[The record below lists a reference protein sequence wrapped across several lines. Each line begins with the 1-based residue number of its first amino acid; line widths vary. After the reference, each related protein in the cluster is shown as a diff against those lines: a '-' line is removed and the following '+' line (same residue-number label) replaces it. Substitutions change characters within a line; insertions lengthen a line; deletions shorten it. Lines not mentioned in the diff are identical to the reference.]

1 MDCNVNF
8 KGRLV
13 VDGMTKNK
21 ARWKNIAKI
30 FKDETKG
37 INYES
42 RIFNKKGRLAIC
54 VDRMERKN
62 RKFDYI
68 EDLTTRRAIL
78 TKIGTKELLS
88 QSDNTIAK
96 TLAKHLQFVK
106 KLDETPIF
114 NVTIPIFPTTANLI
128 QKETREDIILNKRVS
143 TTSLKLDEQAL
154 QIFSILSKANLIHQV
169 KVRLCSKILIANP
182 SKKTYNIKMMHR

>member
-106 KLDETPIF
+106 KLDESCKLADTTLNNIYAKTLKIF
-114 NVTIPIFPTTANLI
+114 KKNGFSTAFVLRMFDTVYVEELGQSKMLSEYKALKELTGFKDVT
-128 QKETREDIILNKRVS
+128 
-143 TTSLKLDEQAL
+143 
-154 QIFSILSKANLIHQV
+154 LSHV
-169 KVRLCSKILIANP
+169 GFIA
-182 SKKTYNIKMMHR
+182 